1 MLMPVAGRTYRAA
14 VNVGIDIFGANNA
27 LNPVREC
34 EYPNETAQDRQ
45 SQKIVEAPRTAHAAS
60 GGGAAAR
67 FDRIEVLLRRISQFQ
82 TCLSCWV
89 TVAFDDRACSRD
101 RVCSIESL
109 LVNVILRL
117 LYQRDTCR
125 IDLAMISPQRNFRQP
140 PGPSEPVAL
149 GIDAETLATLQQLQ
163 RQYGDTVCVN
173 KPNGRKA
180 YFINDA
186 SEVRRILT
194 RRHSKYHKGPGFERV
209 KMLLGNGLIVSDGD
223 VWRRSRRMIQP
234 AFSRQNVHRLMKVMV
249 GCCDRRAA
257 HWAELAQ
264 NNEHCNITAETSDF
278 ALELI
283 LISIFSTDYE
293 TRIMT
298 EGNNPFA
305 FLSRDSTRDLSVVM
319 KVRHLRIL
327 LLGIIKDRRE
337 GKSSAEFDFLSMYLQ
352 ATDKEGQHFSDV
364 ELLDELM
371 TLIVAGFET
380 SANTLNWVW
389 YLIAR
394 NPDVEEKLI
403 AEAAEH
409 LPGVS
414 ALNAESLAAMGYTQ
428 QVLEEALR
436 LYPPVWLFTR
446 RSHELDELDDF
457 DVAPDTDIYLS
468 PFILHRTEHYW
479 DDPDTFDPG
488 RFLPT
493 DKPKNDR
500 PFFPFSL
507 GPRRCLGEY
516 FSFLEMK
523 VHIGLLLPRFKMQL
537 VDDKEPELELGI
549 NLRATRDFYM
559 KPTER

>member
-1 MLMPVAGRTYRAA
+1 M
-14 VNVGIDIFGANNA
+14 
-27 LNPVREC
+27 
-34 EYPNETAQDRQ
+34 
-45 SQKIVEAPRTAHAAS
+45 
-60 GGGAAAR
+60 
-67 FDRIEVLLRRISQFQ
+67 
-82 TCLSCWV
+82 
-89 TVAFDDRACSRD
+89 
-101 RVCSIESL
+101 
-109 LVNVILRL
+109 
-117 LYQRDTCR
+117 
-125 IDLAMISPQRNFRQP
+125 
-140 PGPSEPVAL
+140 AL
-149 GIDAETLATLQQLQ
+149 GIDPETLTTLQELQLE
-163 RQYGDTVCVN
+163 YGDMVSMT
-173 KPNGRKA
+173 KPNGRLA

-186 SEVRRILT
+186 AEVRRILT

-249 GCCDRRAA
+249 GCCDRRAM
-257 HWAELAQ
+257 HWAELAA
-264 NNEHCNITAETSDF
+264 NNETCNITSETSDF

-283 LISIFSTDYE
+283 LISIFSSDYE
-293 TRIMT
+293 ARIMT
-298 EGNNPFA
+298 AGDNPFA

-319 KVRHLRIL
+319 KIRQLREL
-327 LLGIIKDRRE
+327 LLSIIKDRRR
-337 GKSSAEFDFLSMYLQ
+337 GKGSDEFDFLSMYLQ
-352 ATDKEGQHFSDV
+352 ATDKEGQPFSDA

-389 YLIAR
+389 YLVAR
-394 NPDVEEKLI
+394 HPDVGAKLI
-403 AEAAEH
+403 AEAKEH
-409 LPGVS
+409 LPNVS
-414 ALNAESLAAMGYTQ
+414 ALSADSLAAMEYTQ

-479 DDPDTFDPG
+479 PDPERFDPD
-488 RFLPT
+488 RFAPT
-493 DKPKNDR
+493 DKPKKDR

-523 VHIGLLLPRFKMQL
+523 VHLGLLLPRFRMEP
-537 VDDKEPELELGI
+537 VDEAEPELELGI
-549 NLRATRDFYM
+549 NLRARKDIFM

>member
-1 MLMPVAGRTYRAA
+1 M
-14 VNVGIDIFGANNA
+14 
-27 LNPVREC
+27 
-34 EYPNETAQDRQ
+34 
-45 SQKIVEAPRTAHAAS
+45 
-60 GGGAAAR
+60 
-67 FDRIEVLLRRISQFQ
+67 
-82 TCLSCWV
+82 
-89 TVAFDDRACSRD
+89 
-101 RVCSIESL
+101 
-109 LVNVILRL
+109 
-117 LYQRDTCR
+117 
-125 IDLAMISPQRNFRQP
+125 
-140 PGPSEPVAL
+140 AL
-149 GIDAETLATLQQLQ
+149 GIDAETLATLQKLQ
-163 RQYGDTVCVN
+163 QEYGDMVSIT
-173 KPNGRKA
+173 KPNGRLA

-186 SEVRRILT
+186 AEVRRILT

-249 GCCDRRAA
+249 GCCDRRAVR
-257 HWAELAQ
+257 WAELAAKG
-264 NNEHCNITAETSDF
+264 EYCNITAETSDF

-283 LISIFSTDYE
+283 LISVFSSDYE
-293 TRIMT
+293 NRIMSGG
-298 EGNNPFA
+298 ENPFA

-319 KVRHLRIL
+319 KVRHLREL
-327 LLGIIKDRRE
+327 LRSIIDDRRA
-337 GKSSAEFDFLSMYLQ
+337 GKGSDEFDFLSMYLQ
-352 ATDKEGQHFSDV
+352 ATDKEGQPFTDA

-389 YLIAR
+389 YLVAKH
-394 NPDVEEKLI
+394 PDVETQLI
-403 AEAAEH
+403 AEAEEH
-409 LPGVS
+409 LPNVS
-414 ALNAESLAAMGYTQ
+414 ALSVDSLTAMQYTQ

-446 RSHELDELDDF
+446 RAHALDELDDY

-479 DDPDTFDPG
+479 SDPERFDPD
-488 RFLPT
+488 RFAAT
-493 DKPKNDR
+493 DKPKKDR

-523 VHIGLLLPRFKMQL
+523 VHLGLLLPRFHMEL
-537 VDDKEPELELGI
+537 VEDAEPEFELGI
-549 NLRATRDFYM
+549 NLRASKYIFM